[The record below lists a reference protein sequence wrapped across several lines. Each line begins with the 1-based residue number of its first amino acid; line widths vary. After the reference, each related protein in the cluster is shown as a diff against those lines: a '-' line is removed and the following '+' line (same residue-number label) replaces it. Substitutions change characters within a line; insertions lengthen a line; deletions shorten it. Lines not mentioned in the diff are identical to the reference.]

1 MANYVRLIH
10 ERLILLVLS
19 ADGDINSANTAIQSK
34 NLQSPH
40 LLNLLH
46 IIFLKLVWDDSSL
59 NGMKFQWFTFQS
71 NQESILSSDNSID
84 LDFMAPP
91 FNIYFCVLIFNLMS
105 ASSYSTSQFRLSF

>member
-46 IIFLKLVWDDSSL
+46 IIFLKLV
-59 NGMKFQWFTFQS
+59 
-71 NQESILSSDNSID
+71 
-84 LDFMAPP
+84 
-91 FNIYFCVLIFNLMS
+91 
-105 ASSYSTSQFRLSF
+105 